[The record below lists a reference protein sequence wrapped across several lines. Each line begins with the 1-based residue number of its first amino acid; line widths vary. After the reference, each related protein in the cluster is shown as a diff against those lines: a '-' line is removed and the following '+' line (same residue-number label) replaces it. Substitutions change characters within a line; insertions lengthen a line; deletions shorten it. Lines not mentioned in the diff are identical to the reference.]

1 MKKLFLI
8 AAVAIFQFANAQK
21 TVEIKSFSELAIS
34 GNIEVRMI
42 ESSENKLVI
51 AEGEDTLQVN
61 SDEGDLAISN
71 ESSSTAEVVIYFNGP
86 IDEIALSGPIEM
98 LVKGT
103 ISSKNLQLSVDGGTE
118 LNCSVY
124 AENMSV
130 AASSGSE
137 IILSGDAKQ
146 LEIHA
151 ASGCELNASKLKTE
165 NTTVYI
171 ASGAEV
177 SVYATGV
184 VNAVVASGAELAI
197 HGNPDKINETKAN
210 NAEITIVK

>member
-8 AAVAIFQFANAQK
+8 AAVAVFQFANAQK
-21 TVEIKSFSELAIS
+21 TVEIKSFRELAIS
-34 GNIEVRMI
+34 GNLEVRMI

-61 SDEGDLAISN
+61 SDEGDLALSN
-71 ESSSTAEVVIYFNGP
+71 SGSTAEVVIYFNGP

-103 ISSKNLQLSVDGGTE
+103 ITSKNLQISVDGGTE

-137 IILSGDAKQ
+137 IILKGDAKQ
-146 LEIHA
+146 LDIHA

-165 NTTVYI
+165 NTAAYV

-197 HGNPDKINETKAN
+197 HGNPKKVNETKAST
-210 NAEITIVK
+210 AEITIVK

>member
-8 AAVAIFQFANAQK
+8 AAIAVFQFATAQK
-21 TVEIKSFSELAIS
+21 TVEIKSFDKLAIS
-34 GNIEVRMI
+34 GNVEVYMV
-42 ESSENKLVI
+42 ESSENKLI
-51 AEGEDTLQVN
+51 IGEGEDTLQVSSEEGNLVLSN
-61 SDEGDLAISN
+61 SA
-71 ESSSTAEVVIYFNGP
+71 STAEVIIHFNGP
-86 IDEIALSGPIEM
+86 INQIALSGPIEM

-103 ISSKNLQLSVDGGTE
+103 INSKYLQLSVDGGTE

-146 LEIHA
+146 LDIHA

-165 NTTVYI
+165 NSTAYV

-184 VNAVVASGAELAI
+184 VTAVVASGAELAI
-197 HGNPDKINETKAN
+197 HGNPKKVNETKAST
-210 NAEITIVK
+210 AEITIVK

>member
-8 AAVAIFQFANAQK
+8 AAVAVFQFANAQK
-21 TVEIKSFSELAIS
+21 TVEIKSFRELAIS
-34 GNIEVRMI
+34 GNLEVRMI

-51 AEGEDTLQVN
+51 ADGEDTLQVN
-61 SDEGDLAISN
+61 SDEGDLALSN
-71 ESSSTAEVVIYFNGP
+71 SGSTAEVVIYFNGP

-103 ISSKNLQLSVDGGTE
+103 ITSKNLQLSVDGSTE

-137 IILSGDAKQ
+137 IILKGDAKQ
-146 LEIHA
+146 LDIHA

-165 NTTVYI
+165 NTAAYV

-197 HGNPDKINETKAN
+197 HGNPKKVNETKAST
-210 NAEITIVK
+210 AEITIVK

>member
-21 TVEIKSFSELAIS
+21 TVEIKSFDKLAIS
-34 GNIEVRMI
+34 GNVEVYMV
-42 ESSENKLVI
+42 ESSENKLI
-51 AEGEDTLQVN
+51 IGEGEDTLQVN
-61 SDEGDLAISN
+61 SDEGDLALSN
-71 ESSSTAEVVIYFNGP
+71 SSSTAEVIIHFNGP
-86 IDEIALSGPIEM
+86 INQIALSGPIEM

-103 ISSKNLQLSVDGGTE
+103 ISSKNLQLSVDGATE

-137 IILSGDAKQ
+137 IVLKGNAKQ

-177 SVYATGV
+177 SVYATGI

>member
-1 MKKLFLI
+1 MKKLFVI
-8 AAVAIFQFANAQK
+8 AAVAVFQFAAAQK
-21 TVEIKSFSELAIS
+21 TVEIKSFRELAIN
-34 GNIEVRMI
+34 GNVEVRMI

-51 AEGEDTLQVN
+51 EEGENTLQV
-61 SDEGDLAISN
+61 SSEEGNLALSN
-71 ESSSTAEVVIYFNGP
+71 SSSTAEVIIYFNGP
-86 IDEIALSGPIEM
+86 IDQIALSGPIEM

-103 ISSKNLQLSVDGGTE
+103 ITSKNLQLSVDGGTE
-118 LNCSVY
+118 LNCSFY
-124 AENMSV
+124 AENISV

-137 IILSGDAKQ
+137 IILRGDAKQ
-146 LEIHA
+146 LDIHA

-165 NTTVYI
+165 NSTVYL

-197 HGNPDKINETKAN
+197 HGNPEKVNETKAS
-210 NAEITIVK
+210 NAEITIVR